1 MGIQETKI
9 AVGYVIDGIKIGITL
24 FNAILKLTK

>member
-9 AVGYVIDGIKIGITL
+9 AVGYVVDGIKLGITV
-24 FNAILKLTK
+24 FNVIVKLKK

>member
-9 AVGYVIDGIKIGITL
+9 AVGYVVDGIKIGITL
-24 FNAILKLTK
+24 FNVIVKFKK